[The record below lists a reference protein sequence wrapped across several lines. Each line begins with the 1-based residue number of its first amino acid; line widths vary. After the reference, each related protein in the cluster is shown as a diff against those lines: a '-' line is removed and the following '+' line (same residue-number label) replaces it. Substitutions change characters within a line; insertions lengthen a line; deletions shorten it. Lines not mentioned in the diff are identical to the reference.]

1 MKKRICFILS
11 FILVISCMSN
21 RGHAKAEV
29 PVLEK
34 EYSVLFSSAIN
45 TNAAY
50 IKDTAERQNAKKIT
64 EDSVEYVAVQLLE
77 VREYSDGVTEKDYA
91 ITKLAEPRD
100 SGTSSSFSRSWGSHS
115 LNLTMYYTVRGTS
128 RNYTYN
134 LTKIQSTVTKTG
146 ISGTTVTSGS
156 HAYRLNK
163 STFKRQ
169 SFYFNN
175 SAPTGGQVFTLA
187 TGSTSFYPSY
197 PDALTAS
204 VAGIYADSGID
215 LSDGYS
221 ITINLV
227 PKEENDR

>member
-1 MKKRICFILS
+1 
-11 FILVISCMSN
+11 MSN
-21 RGHAKAEV
+21 GGYAKAEA
-29 PVLEK
+29 PALAK

-45 TNAAY
+45 TNTAY

-64 EDSVEYVAVQLLE
+64 EDFIEYEAVQLLE
-77 VREYSDGVTEKDYA
+77 VREYSDGMTEKDYA

-100 SGTSSSFSRSWGSHS
+100 SGTSTSHGKSWGSHS
-115 LNLTMYYTVRGTS
+115 LNLTMYYTVRGTT

-163 STFKRQ
+163 STFKREA
-169 SFYFNN
+169 FYFNN

-187 TGSTSFYPSY
+187 TASTSFYPSY
-197 PDALTAS
+197 SDTLTAS
-204 VAGIYADSGID
+204 TSGIYADSGIK
-215 LSDGYS
+215 LSDGNF

-227 PKEENDR
+227 PYEEADDGIAS